1 LSHADHYT
9 ILCYCLAS
17 NIWCN
22 NKKKATYMTSPESPS
37 RRRFL
42 SSTGSLTAAT
52 YLRMLAPGV
61 AAITQ
66 AACSA
71 RDEEAPFAVLG
82 ADEARDF
89 AAMAARIIPTTDT
102 PGANEAGVV
111 YFIDR
116 AFAEEMSGRLEFAR
130 QQLSE
135 FNAEL
140 GEARFGDLG
149 DDEQD
154 EFLHGKQS
162 SPLFNMMWA
171 MTISGFFSMPKHGGN
186 KDKVGWDLIGFEGD
200 HGPWTYP
207 FGHYDAEVHGDA
219 HDGE

>member
-1 LSHADHYT
+1 
-9 ILCYCLAS
+9 
-17 NIWCN
+17 
-22 NKKKATYMTSPESPS
+22 MTSPDSPS
-37 RRRFL
+37 RRNFL
-42 SSTGSLTAAT
+42 SATGSLTATT

-61 AAITQ
+61 AAIAQ

-89 AAMAARIIPTTDT
+89 AAIAARIIPTTDT
-102 PGANEAGVV
+102 PGANEAGVI

-116 AFAEEMSGRLEFAR
+116 AFAEEMNGQLEFAR

-135 FNAEL
+135 FNIEL
-140 GEARFGDLG
+140 IEARFGDLEDG
-149 DDEQD
+149 EQD
-154 EFLHGKQS
+154 EFLQGKQS

-171 MTISGFFSMPKHGGN
+171 MTMFGFFSMPKHGGN
-186 KDKVGWDLIGFEGD
+186 KDKVGWELIGFEGD

-207 FGHYDAEVHGDA
+207 FGHYDAEVHGDTT
-219 HDGE
+219 DG